1 MSISFI
7 SLLFSC
13 SGSDSDSASL
23 SSHKVLTNATQ
34 EDSWSQQELTRM
46 EQQVH
51 NSDAL
56 QEINEIEDAVAN
68 IDEVEEEIKKID
80 GALFKCYNI
89 NRLYHIQKSFNV
101 LEEGIAD
108 KIQEK
113 GLNPPIPEGSVGN
126 IVLNE

>member
-23 SSHKVLTNATQ
+23 ISNKPSNNAVQ
-34 EDSWSQQELTRM
+34 QDSWSQQELTRM

-68 IDEVEEEIKKID
+68 IESEVLSNWEQSWKD
-80 GALFKCYNI
+80 GDNSFYKDIL
-89 NRLYHIQKSFNV
+89 QKS
-101 LEEGIAD
+101 
-108 KIQEK
+108 
-113 GLNPPIPEGSVGN
+113 
-126 IVLNE
+126 